1 MYGDMKILFLIL
13 TYIIGSI
20 PFAYIVAKVFKGIDI
35 RKVGSGNPGATNVY
49 RVSKPLGLLA
59 FLCDTLKGFV
69 PVFIAAKMSPSSDL
83 FVIAVIF
90 AVILGHMFTIFLNF
104 KGGKGVATGCGAF
117 LAINPLA
124 TLTCLLVFAIV
135 LAISRYVS
143 LSSICAAV
151 MLPVSLF
158 IFSAPN
164 IILVF
169 SMAIAIIVIIKHYS
183 NIKRLIAGTENK
195 I

>member
-1 MYGDMKILFLIL
+1 MEFFYLVLSYL
-13 TYIIGSI
+13 VGSI
-20 PFAYIVAKVFKGIDI
+20 PFAYLIAKHFKGIDI
-35 RKVGSGNPGATNVY
+35 RKHGSGNPGATNVY
-49 RVSKPLGLLA
+49 RIDKRLGLLA
-59 FLCDTLKGFV
+59 FFCDVLKGFV
-69 PVFIAAKMSPSSDL
+69 PVLLAVKANPSSDVL
-83 FVIAVIF
+83 VIF
-90 AVILGHMFTIFLNF
+90 VTLAVILGHMFTIFLNF

-117 LAINPLA
+117 LAISPLA

-164 IILVF
+164 IILIF
-169 SMAIAIIVIIKHYS
+169 SIAIAIIVIIKHYA

>member
-1 MYGDMKILFLIL
+1 MEFFYLVLSYL
-13 TYIIGSI
+13 VGSI
-20 PFAYIVAKVFKGIDI
+20 PFAYLIAKYFKGIDI
-35 RKVGSGNPGATNVY
+35 RKHGSGNPGATNVY
-49 RVSKPLGLLA
+49 RIDKRLGLLA
-59 FLCDTLKGFV
+59 FFCDVLKGFV
-69 PVFIAAKMSPSSDL
+69 PVLLAVKANPSSDIL
-83 FVIAVIF
+83 VIF
-90 AVILGHMFTIFLNF
+90 VTLAVILGHMFTIFLNF

-117 LAINPLA
+117 LAISPLA

-169 SMAIAIIVIIKHYS
+169 SIAIAIIVIIKHYA